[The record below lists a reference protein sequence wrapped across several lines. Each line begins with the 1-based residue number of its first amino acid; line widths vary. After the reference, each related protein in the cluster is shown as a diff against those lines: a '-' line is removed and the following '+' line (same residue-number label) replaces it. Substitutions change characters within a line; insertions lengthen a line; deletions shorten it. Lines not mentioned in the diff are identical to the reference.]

1 MLQHY
6 DLYLVD
12 ISLGR
17 ISCFQ
22 STIGMWNRKQNNSLY
37 CSSQRGNNQE
47 IGHLD
52 LIRQY
57 LAIPHS
63 IPSPFPS
70 ISPQSQA
77 FSSLIAK
84 RHRCLLCNE
93 TENCIACQDGNG
105 TCTRS
110 LPSIFSLRVRFAD
123 LYFSQLGFE
132 STEVAKMNCF
142 YGSPNAYPRAL
153 KNRIRTRL
161 WISFRCD
168 RG

>member
-1 MLQHY
+1 MFQHY

-47 IGHLD
+47 MGHLD

-70 ISPQSQA
+70 ISSQSQA

-105 TCTRS
+105 TCTRF
-110 LPSIFSLRVRFAD
+110 LPSIFL
-123 LYFSQLGFE
+123 FE
-132 STEVAKMNCF
+132 SD
-142 YGSPNAYPRAL
+142 SPICVSANWASS
-153 KNRIRTRL
+153 RL
-161 WISFRCD
+161 RLQ
-168 RG
+168 R